1 MRFVANLRQET
12 IDAFGAHGIQPAAY
26 LLSSHRASPANLRSA
41 AEVRALDIQLFADNG
56 TKPMIDETVRAF
68 LGEAGEIREEVLAI
82 RRKLDRVPR
91 GADVPS
97 SLRTR
102 ASELADRIVR
112 HTVSL
117 SNNVDSDELLD
128 VQLSMDPT
136 DLIAKED
143 FGTACLI
150 ALDLDRETTGWRVS
164 RFSTRNNRSLRL
176 WETIQS
182 DPRCENVRVHA
193 VLSAMDY
200 NTARDAGRL
209 AALKGVKHAA
219 LGLAG
224 IMLDPSAVDF
234 HVFGN
239 ATLTF
244 ERPAPRR
251 YVRLAQIL
259 RGIEDGYRSAGK
271 RLSTFHCLGLG
282 APPLLPIPPAA
293 LSDSTTITTDATSPI
308 HDAARDKVLYDLE
321 LNGHRANGRRIVERI
336 LGGGDW
342 PFISPFTREFR
353 TTFGHDPDRARTF
366 WNEQGQ
372 PAVTS
377 ELLSTPS
384 ELTEALPLFSEAI
397 ESVRL
402 AASRARIAHNHWVLG
417 ELCSQFQTGD
427 GRRDTSLNAIQQLID
442 SSTSTTTARGLDAAA
457 TVLGH
462 RGR

>member
-26 LLSSHRASPANLRSA
+26 LLSSHRASPVNLRSA
-41 AEVRALDIQLFADNG
+41 TEVRALDIQLFADNG
-56 TKPMIDETVRAF
+56 TKPMIDATVRAF
-68 LGEAGEIREEVLAI
+68 RGRAGEIRQEVLDI

-91 GADVPS
+91 GADVPD
-97 SLRTR
+97 SLRSR
-102 ASELADRIVR
+102 ASDLADDVVS
-112 HTVSL
+112 HTVAL
-117 SNNVDSDELLD
+117 SENINTDELLD

-136 DLIAKED
+136 DLVAKED

-164 RFSTRNNRSLRL
+164 RFNTRNSRSLRL
-176 WETIQS
+176 WETIQN
-182 DPRCENVRVHA
+182 DPRCANVRVHA

-200 NTARDAGRL
+200 NTARAAGRL
-209 AALKGVKHAA
+209 AALKGVRHAA

-234 HVFGN
+234 HVFGT
-239 ATLTF
+239 ATLRF

-259 RGIEDGYRSAGK
+259 RGIEDGYHSAGK
-271 RLSTFHCLGLG
+271 QLSTFHCLGLG

-293 LSDSTTITTDATSPI
+293 LNESTTITTDATSPI

-321 LNGHRANGRRIVERI
+321 LNGHRANGRQIVERI
-336 LGGGDW
+336 LNGGDW
-342 PFISPFTREFR
+342 PFLSPFTRDFKE
-353 TTFGHDPDRARTF
+353 TFGHDPARARAF
-366 WNEQGQ
+366 WNDQGQ
-372 PAVTS
+372 PAVTA
-377 ELLSTPS
+377 ELLKDPS
-384 ELTEALPLFSEAI
+384 VLTESLPLFSEAI

-417 ELCSQFQTGD
+417 ELCAGFQSGT
-427 GRRDTSLNAIQQLID
+427 RRRETSLKAIQQLVD
-442 SSTSTTTARGLDAAA
+442 MSTSSTTTRGLNAAA
-457 TVLGH
+457 SVLSH
-462 RGR
+462 GRD